1 MRQKS
6 LVLIYDEAYLQSIHP
21 ACLGSWGQLPLFPA
35 SFWEHRPAEI
45 YDRILLCDNLID
57 FTINRVSQ
65 LRSSTFRGSCFA
77 VFQSP
82 SRFRAILI
90 VIMPTRLLQLSN
102 VWLFS
107 LGWIRKSLIQ
117 VQKEKGIFVGA
128 CLRPPSN
135 MKLGIFTLWS
145 CKNGNEM
152 YKKVSRTYK
161 VVVLPRSRCRRLRL
175 RMRTRLLGAG
185 K

>member
-6 LVLIYDEAYLQSIHP
+6 LVLIWWGLSTKYSPSMSGKLRSIT
-21 ACLGSWGQLPLFPA
+21 AFSRQ
-35 SFWEHRPAEI
+35 FWEHRPAEI

-145 CKNGNEM
+145 AMKCT
-152 YKKVSRTYK
+152 KKCHALAK
-161 VVVLPRSRCRRLRL
+161 LLFCHVLVAVAFVWEP
-175 RMRTRLLGAG
+175 G
-185 K
+185 

>member
-6 LVLIYDEAYLQSIHP
+6 LVLIWWGLSTKYSPSMSGKLRSIT
-21 ACLGSWGQLPLFPA
+21 AFSRQ
-35 SFWEHRPAEI
+35 FWEHRPAEI

-57 FTINRVSQ
+57 FTINRISQ

-102 VWLFS
+102 VWLFF

-117 VQKEKGIFVGA
+117 VQKEKGI
-128 CLRPPSN
+128 S
-135 MKLGIFTLWS
+135 S
-145 CKNGNEM
+145 
-152 YKKVSRTYK
+152 
-161 VVVLPRSRCRRLRL
+161 VLVYVLHQTWNQAFSRCGRAKTAMKCTKKRHAL
-175 RMRTRLLGAG
+175 TKLLFCLLNHVLVAVAFVWEPG
-185 K
+185 